1 MKILTFKDYREM
13 SERAAEMILRQVRRK
28 KKSVLGL
35 ATGSTPIGMYDAIA
49 KAGADFSGVESVN
62 LDEYVGLPAEH
73 DQSYAY
79 FMREHLFSRI
89 NIDLARTHVP
99 SGTAENI
106 EEECKTYDALL
117 NRLGRIDIQVLGLG
131 HNGHIGFNE
140 PNDCFEKNTHVV
152 ELDESTI
159 SANARFFTSSDEVPR
174 RAITMGIQPI
184 LCARNVLVLVSG
196 ESKAEIVKRAFTGPV
211 TPHVPASILQLHP
224 SVTVMGDKDALKLL
238 NL

>member
-1 MKILTFKDYREM
+1 MKIVVCNDYSEM

-49 KAGADFSGVESVN
+49 RAGADFSGVESVN

-79 FMREHLFSRI
+79 FMREHLFNRI
-89 NIDLARTHVP
+89 NIDFARTHVP
-99 SGTAENI
+99 CGTAADVEK
-106 EEECKTYDALL
+106 ECREYDALL

-140 PNDCFEKNTHVV
+140 PSDCFEKNTHVV
-152 ELDESTI
+152 ALDESTI
-159 SANARFFTSSDEVPR
+159 SANSRFFASSDEVPR

-184 LCARNVLVLVSG
+184 MCARNVLVLVSG
-196 ESKAEIVKRAFTGPV
+196 ESKAEIVKRAFTGPI
-211 TPHVPASILQLHP
+211 TPRVPASVLQLHH
-224 SVTVMGDKDALKLL
+224 SVTIMGDREALKLL

>member
-1 MKILTFKDYREM
+1 MKIVACQNYREM

-28 KKSVLGL
+28 KNSVLGL
-35 ATGSTPIGMYDAIA
+35 ATGSTPIGMYEAIA
-49 KAGADFSGVESVN
+49 SAGADFSGVESVN

-79 FMREHLFSRI
+79 FMREHLFKRI
-89 NIDLARTHVP
+89 NIDSARTHVP
-99 SGTAENI
+99 CGTAADVEK
-106 EEECKTYDALL
+106 ECREYDALL

-140 PNDCFEKNTHVV
+140 PSDHFEKNTHVV

-159 SANARFFTSSDEVPR
+159 AANARFFSSADEVPR
-174 RAITMGIQPI
+174 RAITMGIKPI
-184 LCARNVLVLVSG
+184 MCARNVLVLVSG
-196 ESKAEIVKRAFTGPV
+196 ESKAEIVKKAFTGPV
-211 TPHVPASILQLHP
+211 TPRVPASILQLHH
-224 SVTVMGDKDALKLL
+224 SVTIVGDREALKLL

>member
-1 MKILTFKDYREM
+1 MKIIACKDYREM
-13 SERAAEMILRQVRRK
+13 SERAAEVILRQVRRK

-35 ATGSTPIGMYDAIA
+35 ATGSTPIGMYDVLAQS
-49 KAGADFSGVESVN
+49 GADFSGVESVN

-79 FMREHLFSRI
+79 FMRKHLFERI

-99 SGTAENI
+99 SGVSDV
-106 EEECKTYDALL
+106 EEECRNYDAIL
-117 NRLGRIDIQVLGLG
+117 NRLGRIDVQVLGLG

-140 PNDCFEKNTHVV
+140 PADSFEKNTHIV

-184 LCARNVLVLVSG
+184 MCARNVLVLVSG

-211 TPHVPASILQLHP
+211 TPRVPASILQLHP
-224 SVTVMGDKDALKLL
+224 SVTVIGDLEALKLL
-238 NL
+238 